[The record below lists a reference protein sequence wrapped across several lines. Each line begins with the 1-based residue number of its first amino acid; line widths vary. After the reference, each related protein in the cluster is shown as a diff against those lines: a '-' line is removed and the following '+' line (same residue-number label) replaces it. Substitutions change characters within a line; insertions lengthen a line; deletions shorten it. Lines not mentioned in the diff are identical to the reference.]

1 MIKFY
6 SETDFNLQQEADIS
20 KWILK
25 IITSEGFEEGEVSFI
40 FCDDEYLHKLN
51 VEFLNHDT
59 LTDIISFDNSLGKQ
73 INGDIYVSVERITE
87 NANTFETSFVNEL
100 HRVIIHGIL
109 HFCGFKDKSETDAK
123 IMRSKEDEALLSR
136 DFV

>member
-1 MIKFY
+1 MINFY
-6 SETDFNLQQEADIS
+6 SETDFKLQQEEQIS
-20 KWILK
+20 KWITK

-51 VEFLNHDT
+51 VEFLNHDS

-73 INGDIYVSVERITE
+73 INGDIYISVDRVLE
-87 NANTFETSFVNEL
+87 NSKTFKTTFLNEL
-100 HRVIIHGIL
+100 HRVIIHGVL
-109 HFCGFKDKSETDAK
+109 HFCGFKDKSEEDAK
-123 IMRSKEDEALLSR
+123 TMRSKENEALLSR

>member
-1 MIKFY
+1 MIDFY
-6 SETDFNLQQEADIS
+6 SETEFNLEKEEQIS
-20 KWILK
+20 KWIINN
-25 IITSEGFEEGEVSFI
+25 IISEGYEEGEISFI
-40 FCDDEYLHKLN
+40 FCDDNYLHKLN

-73 INGDIYVSVERITE
+73 INGDIFISVERVLE
-87 NANTFETSFVNEL
+87 NSKTFKTTFLNEL

-109 HFCGFKDKSETDAK
+109 HFCGFKDKSEIDAK
-123 IMRSKEDEALLSR
+123 TMRSKEEEALLSR

>member
-1 MIKFY
+1 MINFY
-6 SETDFNLQQEADIS
+6 SETDFTLQQEEQIS

-40 FCDDEYLHKLN
+40 FCNDDYLHKLN

-73 INGDIYVSVERITE
+73 INGDIYISVERILE
-87 NANTFETSFVNEL
+87 NSKTFKTTFLNEL

-123 IMRSKEDEALLSR
+123 TMRSKEEEALLLR
-136 DFV
+136 DFI

>member
-1 MIKFY
+1 MINFY
-6 SETDFNLQQEADIS
+6 SETDFILQQEEQIS

-25 IITSEGFEEGEVSFI
+25 IISSEGFEEGEVSFI
-40 FCDDEYLHKLN
+40 FCNDDYLHKLN

-73 INGDIYVSVERITE
+73 INGDIYISVERVLE
-87 NANTFETSFVNEL
+87 NSKTFKTTFLNEL

-123 IMRSKEDEALLSR
+123 TMRSKEEEALLLR